1 MKLCDLHTHVLPGVD
16 DGAANMEYALQM
28 LQNAAASEV
37 SLLAATPH
45 WNAQGTNT
53 ALLTDLRQRFCRLRQ
68 AAAQIPV
75 ELVLGAEV
83 LVTEPLSPGSLPTLN
98 DSRYLLTELPGSLEA
113 AACETLLQSVL
124 DRGYV
129 PLVAHPE
136 RYASVIRDPWTV
148 ASWLDMGCHIQIT
161 GESILGNHGRSI
173 RETAAFLLQKGLVA
187 CIASDAHGLNRRS
200 NYLLDVYDHLCV
212 HYSRHYAQSLMEEI
226 PRRILHDQPL

>member
-1 MKLCDLHTHVLPGVD
+1 MNLCDLHTHVLPGVD
-16 DGAANMEYALQM
+16 DGAQTMEYALQM
-28 LQNAAASEV
+28 LQNAVASEV

-45 WNAQGTNT
+45 WNICGTDA
-53 ALLTDLRQRFCRLRQ
+53 ALMADLHQRFSQLKQ
-68 AAAQIPV
+68 AAAQIPL

-83 LVTEPLSPGSLPTLN
+83 LVTEPLPPGSLPTLN
-98 DSRYLLTELPGSLEA
+98 GSRYLLTELPGSLDA
-113 AACETLLQSVL
+113 SAYMPLLQSVL

-136 RYASVIRDPWTV
+136 RYTAVIRDPRTV